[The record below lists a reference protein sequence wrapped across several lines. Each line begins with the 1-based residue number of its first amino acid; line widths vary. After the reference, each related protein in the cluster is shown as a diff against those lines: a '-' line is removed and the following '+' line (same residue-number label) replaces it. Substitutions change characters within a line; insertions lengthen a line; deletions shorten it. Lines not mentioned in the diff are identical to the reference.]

1 MIPPVRIGV
10 ALPNYGPLA
19 RPPPGRVQVAPGG
32 RGARCIGGSHAS
44 KTVVMENGAQTSYH
58 VCPLCEATC
67 GLEIRTRGREVTGI
81 RGDEADVFSQGFIC
95 PKAYALK
102 ELDADPDRL
111 RVPLVR
117 RGGVLA
123 PATWDEAFAEIDRRL
138 GPILREHGRDAV
150 AVYLGNPSAH
160 SMAIGLYAQVLLRA
174 LGTRNVFSAS
184 TVDQMPK
191 QVAAGLMFGTVLSI
205 PVPDLDRTDYLLILG
220 ANPFVSNG
228 SLMTAPDVP
237 GRLRAIRRRGG
248 KVVVID
254 PRRTRTAA
262 EASAHHFIRPGT
274 DACLLFGIVHT
285 LFAEGL
291 VRLGPLAP
299 HVAGVEQVEALARP
313 FTPEA
318 VTPCCGIDA
327 NVVRGLARELA
338 GASRAAVYARIG
350 TCTQEFGTLASWL
363 VDVVNVLTGH
373 LDQVGGAMFAKAAS
387 GSANTRGTPGRGKG
401 VRFGRR
407 TSRVRQAPEV
417 YGELPAACLAEEIET
432 PGEGQVRA
440 LITIAGNPALSTP
453 NGARLERALAAL
465 EFMVSLDIYVNE
477 TTRRADVILP
487 GLSPLEQSHYD
498 LALRQLAIRNVA
510 TYSPPVFDPPAG
522 QPPEWETLLRLAALV
537 AGQGPAPDTAA
548 LDDFVTRQRVEHEVA
563 SPASP
568 IHGRESAEIMAALAP
583 RRGPERLLDLMLRT
597 GPYGDAFGANP
608 GGLGLAALEAKPHGI
623 DLGPLAPRIPEV
635 LRTPSGKIEL
645 APEPLVADVARLRAA
660 LERPGSPMVL
670 IGRRDLR
677 SNNSWMHNLG
687 VLVKGNP
694 RCTMHVHRAD
704 AQRLGLADGGRAR
717 LVSRTGA
724 IEVPVEVTDAIMPG
738 VVSIP
743 HGWGH
748 DEPDVRLRIAVAHA
762 GVNSNRLADE
772 LALDPL
778 SGNAV
783 LNGIPVTVERAS

>member
-1 MIPPVRIGV
+1 
-10 ALPNYGPLA
+10 
-19 RPPPGRVQVAPGG
+19 
-32 RGARCIGGSHAS
+32 
-44 KTVVMENGAQTSYH
+44 MENGAQTSYH

-67 GLEIRTRGREVTGI
+67 GLAIHTRGREVVGI
-81 RGDEADVFSQGFIC
+81 RGDEADVFSEGFIC
-95 PKAYALK
+95 PKGYALK

-111 RVPLVR
+111 RVPLLR
-117 RGGVLA
+117 RGGTLE

-138 GPILREHGRDAV
+138 GPILRAQGRDAV

-160 SMAIGLYAQVLLRA
+160 SMALGLYAQVLLRA
-174 LGTRNVFSAS
+174 LGTRNVYSAS

-191 QVAAGLMFGTVLSI
+191 QVAAGLMFGTLLSI

-262 EASAHHFIRPGT
+262 EASEHHFIRPGT
-274 DACLLFGIVHT
+274 D
-285 LFAEGL
+285 
-291 VRLGPLAP
+291 
-299 HVAGVEQVEALARP
+299 
-313 FTPEA
+313 
-318 VTPCCGIDA
+318 
-327 NVVRGLARELA
+327 
-338 GASRAAVYARIG
+338 
-350 TCTQEFGTLASWL
+350 ASWL
-363 VDVVNVLTGH
+363 VDVVNVLAGH
-373 LDQVGGAMFAKAAS
+373 LDQVGGAMFTKAAS
-387 GSANTRGTPGRGKG
+387 GSANTRGTSGRGKG

-432 PGEGQVRA
+432 PGDGQVRA

-465 EFMVSLDIYVNE
+465 DFMVSLDIYLNE
-477 TTRRADVILP
+477 TTRHADVILP

-510 TYSPPVFDPPAG
+510 TYSLPVFDPPAD
-522 QPPEWETLLRLAALV
+522 QLPEWETLLRLAALV
-537 AGQGPAPDTAA
+537 AGQGPAADTAG

-568 IHGRESAEIMAALAP
+568 IHGRDAAEIMAALAP
-583 RRGPERLLDLMLRT
+583 RRGPERLLDLMLRA

-608 GGLGLAALEAKPHGI
+608 GGLSLAALEAKPHGI

-645 APEPLVADVARLRAA
+645 VPEPLVADVARLRAA
-660 LERPGSPMVL
+660 LERSGSPMVL

-704 AQRLGLADGGRAR
+704 AERLGLADGGRAR
-717 LVSRTGA
+717 VVSRAGA
-724 IEVPVEVTDAIMPG
+724 IEVPVEVTEAIMPG

-748 DEPDVRLRIAVAHA
+748 DEPDVRLRIATAHA

-772 LALDPL
+772 HALDPL

-783 LNGIPVTVERAS
+783 LNGIPITVERAS